1 VARPTAIGHA
11 GSPDLEGAVVN
22 ARTLAQGLAAGRI
35 ALGLAM
41 FLAPTQASR
50 QWLGPDA
57 ERPGTTIAVRAL
69 GARDVVLGVG
79 TLAALRDDRRGASPW
94 IEGGI
99 VADGADAVASLLSK
113 SPAAGRVMGVGV
125 ASAAAATG
133 IWVRGRLS

>member
-1 VARPTAIGHA
+1 
-11 GSPDLEGAVVN
+11 VN
-22 ARTLAQGLAAGRI
+22 ARILAQGLATGRI
-35 ALGLAM
+35 TLGLAM

-79 TLAALRDDRRGASPW
+79 TLAALRHEDGDPSQW

-113 SPAAGRVMGVGV
+113 APAPGRLVGVSV
-125 ASAAAATG
+125 ASAAAAAG
-133 IWVRGRLS
+133 IWVRGRLR

>member
-1 VARPTAIGHA
+1 VIGHA
-11 GSPDLEGAVVN
+11 GSPDLEGVDVN
-22 ARTLAQGLAAGRI
+22 ARILAQALATGRI

-57 ERPGTTIAVRAL
+57 ERAGTTIAVRAL

-79 TLAALRDDRRGASPW
+79 TLASLRHEDGDATQW

-113 SPAAGRVMGVGV
+113 SPAAGRVLGVGM

-133 IWVRGRLS
+133 IWVRGRLG